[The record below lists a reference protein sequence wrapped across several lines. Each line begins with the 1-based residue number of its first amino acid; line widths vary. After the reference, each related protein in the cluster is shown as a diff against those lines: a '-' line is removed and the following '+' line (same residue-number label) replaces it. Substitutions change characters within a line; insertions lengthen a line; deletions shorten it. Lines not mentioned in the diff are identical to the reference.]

1 MSTTVAFTY
10 VLEDAARV
18 APEEDPFYKLRGIL
32 KDVFRELG
40 GAEAF
45 LKSERDQFPAGEGEE
60 V

>member
-1 MSTTVAFTY
+1 VTFTY
-10 VLEDAARV
+10 RLGDVAAQE
-18 APEEDPFYKLRGIL
+18 PEQDPFYALRGIL

-45 LKSERDQFPAGEGEE
+45 LKAERDQWPDHREE